1 MENNNLQSPNLSQEN
16 NYEEFAKGK
25 GKVGKTIE
33 GAEKLSLGISI
44 VVAILMGIG
53 IGIWLKNTFHQAWLL
68 WLGGFWGIAAAIMN
82 IRIEY
87 KKLQKEFKEIENDP
101 KYKNYKMKKEDE
113 EDLEEFEK

>member
-1 MENNNLQSPNLSQEN
+1 MDNK
-16 NYEEFAKGK
+16 YEEFAKGK

-53 IGIWLKNTFHQAWLL
+53 LGLWMRNTFHQSWLF
-68 WLGGFWGIAAAIMN
+68 WLGVFWGVAAAIMN

-87 KKLQKEFKEIENDP
+87 KKMKKEFEKIEK
-101 KYKNYKMKKEDE
+101 KYKNYKIKKDED
-113 EDLEEFEK
+113 DLLDEFEK

>member
-1 MENNNLQSPNLSQEN
+1 MSE
-16 NYEEFAKGK
+16 KK

-53 IGIWLKNTFHQAWLL
+53 LGYWMKETFHQKWLL
-68 WLGGFWGIAAAIMN
+68 WLGVFWGVAAAIMN

-87 KKLQKEFKEIENDP
+87 KKLKKELDEVANDP
-101 KYKNYKMKKEDE
+101 KYKNYKIKKKE
-113 EDLEEFEK
+113 EDDILEEFEK